1 MCCSESCSAPGVQG
15 APCLVEGAR
24 VSEGHHAEVITPP
37 KPPPSASKGTR
48 CSEPSQ
54 GDPDS
59 SPPWEAPSCVSPA
72 QREGESYRHAWLM
85 LRNPVPEPTVL
96 GVHGLCDVDR
106 EAKEDRQ
113 TDGQTPGRL
122 TRVGSLLGPSTE
134 AVGPGVPLHGR
145 ELRLE
150 FWFQNTPNIISC
162 EQGESLPTLC
172 LCEWGKALT
181 LQTHRMVALEKRGRM
196 KRGKQVFFQFYLKKK
211 KKDKKRL

>member
-1 MCCSESCSAPGVQG
+1 
-15 APCLVEGAR
+15 
-24 VSEGHHAEVITPP
+24 
-37 KPPPSASKGTR
+37 
-48 CSEPSQ
+48 
-54 GDPDS
+54 
-59 SPPWEAPSCVSPA
+59 
-72 QREGESYRHAWLM
+72 M

-96 GVHGLCDVDR
+96 GVHGLRDVDR

-150 FWFQNTPNIISC
+150 FWVQNTPNIISC

-211 KKDKKRL
+211 KRQKTAVTAPVCEGRGPTCGLAGLQAPRPRRGGPSLGRRSL